1 MKFICI
7 WPAAW
12 HIIAAI
18 ELTYP
23 QALSE
28 PRVSRFPAVTE
39 PTTIPDHP
47 AVAPRRLPTVLVTG
61 TSRGLGLAIARDLA
75 TDHLVFGI
83 ARGDLTSP
91 ANTDSTATFTHR
103 GGVDLSI
110 PEQRESLGDLLQKS
124 DQLVLNAAIA
134 YDGILATQSMQ
145 SVESMI
151 EVNLTSIIHLLK
163 IYFRQRLAVRQSG
176 TIVLISSIVA
186 ERGYRGLAVYS
197 ATKGALTSLGAS
209 LAREMGSKGF
219 RINCVLP
226 GFLETDM
233 SDALAS
239 DQRQQILR
247 RTPLGRLGTVADVV
261 PLVRFLLSDDA
272 AFITG
277 QQFVVDGGLTA

>member
-1 MKFICI
+1 MT
-7 WPAAW
+7 
-12 HIIAAI
+12 
-18 ELTYP
+18 ELN
-23 QALSE
+23 AKADS
-28 PRVSRFPAVTE
+28 SS
-39 PTTIPDHP
+39 
-47 AVAPRRLPTVLVTG
+47 VAQPPLQTVLVTG

-75 TDHLVFGI
+75 TDHRVFGI
-83 ARGDLTSP
+83 ARGDLASP
-91 ANTDSTATFTHR
+91 DNAPSAATFAHR

-110 PEQRESLGDLLQKS
+110 SEQRESLGDLLQQS
-124 DQLVLNAAIA
+124 DQLVLSAAIA

-163 IYFRQRLAVRQSG
+163 IYFRQRLAVRRSG

-226 GFLETDM
+226 GFLETEM
-233 SDALAS
+233 SDSLAS
-239 DQRQQILR
+239 DQRNQILR
-247 RTPLGRLGTVADVV
+247 RTPLGRLGTVSDVV